1 MIMLQTFAVVYIQ
14 YEEGQEVNVWMT
26 SFHLE
31 DDDDQPVSK
40 QDVATLSDL
49 IQPVKPVWSQ
59 WVRKMEWDENS
70 QWKQYLYTQNEN

>member
-1 MIMLQTFAVVYIQ
+1 MLQTFAVVYIQ

-59 WVRKMEWDENS
+59 
-70 QWKQYLYTQNEN
+70 